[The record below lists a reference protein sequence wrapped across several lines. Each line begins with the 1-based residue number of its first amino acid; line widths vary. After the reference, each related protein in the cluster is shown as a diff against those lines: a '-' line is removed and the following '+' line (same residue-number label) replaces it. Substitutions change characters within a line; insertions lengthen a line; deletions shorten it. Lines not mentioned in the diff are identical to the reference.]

1 MNGITVEPVG
11 YVQGGRARAVDDDW
25 GGSRSSIALDAG
37 RFGPEALSGLG
48 DFSHIEVIFHFDR
61 VSEDKIEVGARHPRG
76 RMDWPAVGIFA
87 QRGKNRPNRLG
98 LCTCK
103 IVSVEG
109 LCINVEGLD
118 AIHGTPVL
126 DIKPVFLGFL
136 PREEVREPLWAAEIM
151 ARYW

>member
-1 MNGITVEPVG
+1 MNEIIVKPVG
-11 YVQGGRARAVDDDW
+11 YVRGGRAETVDDDW
-25 GGSRSSIALDAG
+25 GNNRSSIELDAG
-37 RFGPEALSGLG
+37 RFGPEALSGLC
-48 DFSHIEVIFHFDR
+48 DFSHIEVIFHFDQ
-61 VSEDKIEVGARHPRG
+61 VPEAKIEVGARRPRG
-76 RMDWPAVGIFA
+76 RTDWPLVGIFA

-118 AIHGTPVL
+118 AVHGTPVL
-126 DIKPVFLGFL
+126 DIKPVLLGFL
-136 PREEVREPLWAAEIM
+136 PRDKVREPAWATEIM

>member
-1 MNGITVEPVG
+1 MREITVEPVG
-11 YVQGGRARAVDDDW
+11 YVRGGRAEAEDDGW
-25 GGSRSSIALDAG
+25 GDSRSSIELDAG

-61 VSEDKIEVGARHPRG
+61 VPEQKIEVGARHPRG
-76 RMDWPAVGIFA
+76 RADWPAVGIFA

-98 LCTCK
+98 LCACK
-103 IVSVEG
+103 IISVEG

-118 AIHGTPVL
+118 AIDGTPVL
-126 DIKPVFLGFL
+126 DIKPVLLGFL
-136 PREEVREPLWAAEIM
+136 PREEVRQPLWATEIM